1 MEMTAVFKKELKEA
15 LKEESYFNEWDNQS
29 LKEVEELIR
38 TYWNS
43 SNTDIEEYVA
53 WDMQFFLNDTD
64 FLCWYFEDETAQEV
78 IRHIMDY
85 EDNEAVLSSCMNDG
99 TRKLNNGVIVRCTI

>member
-1 MEMTAVFKKELKEA
+1 MTAVFKEELKEA
-15 LKEESYFNEWDNQS
+15 LKEESYFNKWDNQS

-53 WDMQFFLNDTD
+53 WDMMLKSHDKK
-64 FLCWYFEDETAQEV
+64 Y
-78 IRHIMDY
+78 
-85 EDNEAVLSSCMNDG
+85 
-99 TRKLNNGVIVRCTI
+99 RKLIKKQDKKKIKAKEKNK

>member
-1 MEMTAVFKKELKEA
+1 MEMTAVFKEELKEA
-15 LKEESYFNEWDNQS
+15 LKEESYFNKQDNQS

-53 WDMQFFLNDTD
+53 WDMMLKSHDKK
-64 FLCWYFEDETAQEV
+64 Y
-78 IRHIMDY
+78 
-85 EDNEAVLSSCMNDG
+85 
-99 TRKLNNGVIVRCTI
+99 RKLIKKQDKKKIKAKEKNK

>member
-1 MEMTAVFKKELKEA
+1 MEMTAVFKEELKEA
-15 LKEESYFNEWDNQS
+15 LKEESYFNKWDNQS

-53 WDMQFFLNDTD
+53 WDMMLKSHDKK
-64 FLCWYFEDETAQEV
+64 Y
-78 IRHIMDY
+78 
-85 EDNEAVLSSCMNDG
+85 
-99 TRKLNNGVIVRCTI
+99 RKLIKKQDKKKIKAKEKNK